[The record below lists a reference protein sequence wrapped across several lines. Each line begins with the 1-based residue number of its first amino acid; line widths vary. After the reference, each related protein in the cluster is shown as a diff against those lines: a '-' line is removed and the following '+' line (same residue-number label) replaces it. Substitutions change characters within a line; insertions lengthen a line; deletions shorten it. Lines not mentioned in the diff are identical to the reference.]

1 MGKILV
7 WMFVIFGSAMGTLCL
22 VYGVAKIMNGETS
35 FHAARLFKHINEFNG
50 SLSDFS
56 GVEVL
61 VVGILLILA
70 TLFFYF
76 LCKF

>member
-7 WMFVIFGSAMGTLCL
+7 WMFIVFGSGMGILCL
-22 VYGVAKIMNGETS
+22 VYGVAKIKNGETS
-35 FHAARLFKHINEFNG
+35 FRGLRLFEHMNDFKG

-56 GVEVL
+56 GVEII

-70 TLFFYF
+70 TLLFYF
-76 LCKF
+76 LSNL

>member
-7 WMFVIFGSAMGTLCL
+7 WMFVVFGSAMGMLCL

-35 FHAARLFKHINEFNG
+35 FRGIRLFKHMNEFKG
-50 SLSDFS
+50 SLSDVN
-56 GVEVL
+56 GIEIL

-70 TLFFYF
+70 TLLFYF
-76 LCKF
+76 LSNL